1 MKGLGGNHKLLHW
14 LINRLEVREAEIP
27 SEVQAL
33 ADEKRQKLIET
44 LADVDD
50 VIADRYLMEENPT
63 IDELNVLSLEFR
75 LT

>member
-1 MKGLGGNHKLLHW
+1 MKGLGGNYKILHW
-14 LINRLEVREAEIP
+14 LTCRLEVREAEIP

-50 VIADRYLMEENPT
+50 VIADRYLMEETPT
-63 IDELNVLSLEFR
+63 VDELNVLSLEFR

>member
-1 MKGLGGNHKLLHW
+1 